1 MKNKNEDF
9 PSYTLFNSFSNSNV
23 TFFNKIILIIFF
35 IYSIITFSEEGLIN
49 ALSEQII
56 SEYNISQEKY
66 SLIKIIS
73 CLGQIASSITFLKLM
88 KKIINYYKIICIS
101 FLLIKSFMMISYSF
115 HYSFFIFLS
124 TRFISNFFRIF
135 EFIYFMSWFAQQL
148 KKPIFGMFGILLT
161 FLCNQGGNAFGFFF
175 CYLNIEKVNKENWRI
190 IFLRMGIIYLI
201 YSFLL
206 TLISSKDFKLKKN
219 IYYPS
224 SRFVKTI
231 DSNNRNSSDMNSPE
245 SSENNSYSIFN
256 MDTLKQIQNKIEKLE
271 NKHNL
276 YDLSLEEKL
285 KQTSVSEFNYY
296 IELKT
301 MINNKIYLFSLI
313 SLSILFLIYQTI
325 LFCSNNFIIN
335 FLSIKEPDKILYN
348 YICICLFGPSLG
360 IALNRA
366 VQFTLINQKKG
377 YNLVS
382 MLICSFSLCIVSIFL
397 QTKSLSEFILI
408 FLIIYISFIFYLLP
422 GVIVLHLKYTQFTFK
437 KEDFVIIILAKNFLG
452 EIIGNLIYI
461 YFIKNDDTMSGM
473 GMIFNC
479 SWILLGILGFT
490 LLFDFNTAE
499 KKEIK
504 REINNDKKLKNYRTT
519 ITSDIQGEELQD
531 IEKRESIISVDDND
545 ENYVNNNK
553 ENEYRLDDY
562 IKK

>member
-1 MKNKNEDF
+1 M
-9 PSYTLFNSFSNSNV
+9 
-23 TFFNKIILIIFF
+23 
-35 IYSIITFSEEGLIN
+35 
-49 ALSEQII
+49 
-56 SEYNISQEKY
+56 
-66 SLIKIIS
+66 
-73 CLGQIASSITFLKLM
+73 
-88 KKIINYYKIICIS
+88 
-101 FLLIKSFMMISYSF
+101 LLD
-115 HYSFFIFLS
+115 
-124 TRFISNFFRIF
+124 
-135 EFIYFMSWFAQQL
+135 
-148 KKPIFGMFGILLT
+148 
-161 FLCNQGGNAFGFFF
+161 FFF

-245 SSENNSYSIFN
+245 SSERSYSNSIFN
-256 MDTLKQIQNKIEKLE
+256 MDTLKKIQNKIEKME

-325 LFCSNNFIIN
+325 LFWSNNFIIN

-377 YNLVS
+377 YNLIS

>member
-1 MKNKNEDF
+1 
-9 PSYTLFNSFSNSNV
+9 
-23 TFFNKIILIIFF
+23 
-35 IYSIITFSEEGLIN
+35 
-49 ALSEQII
+49 
-56 SEYNISQEKY
+56 
-66 SLIKIIS
+66 
-73 CLGQIASSITFLKLM
+73 
-88 KKIINYYKIICIS
+88 
-101 FLLIKSFMMISYSF
+101 
-115 HYSFFIFLS
+115 
-124 TRFISNFFRIF
+124 
-135 EFIYFMSWFAQQL
+135 
-148 KKPIFGMFGILLT
+148 
-161 FLCNQGGNAFGFFF
+161 
-175 CYLNIEKVNKENWRI
+175 
-190 IFLRMGIIYLI
+190 MGIIYLI

-325 LFCSNNFIIN
+325 LFWSNNFIIN

-377 YNLVS
+377 YNLIS

-408 FLIIYISFIFYLLP
+408 FLIIHISFIFYLLP